1 MYQRSSSW
9 DPICIAIIGILYIF
23 AILSLNYLNSF
34 IGIILIIISMILTV
48 IISIYYRMV
57 SLKRKKQVEKNIAL
71 LKQENLISEQN
82 FRSGDCYFLDDYLV
96 SLYPQITKY
105 SYQDIVFVHRKT
117 RVTEYLETYLHII
130 LKDGQDIEIF
140 YCSNRKLLGSVM
152 YAVEIKEYDL
162 TITKAIRY
170 IKSKNPQV
178 LCENNKTTKKFLEE
192 HYGIKI

>member
-1 MYQRSSSW
+1 MLQ
-9 DPICIAIIGILYIF
+9 
-23 AILSLNYLNSF
+23 
-34 IGIILIIISMILTV
+34 
-48 IISIYYRMV
+48 
-57 SLKRKKQVEKNIAL
+57 
-71 LKQENLISEQN
+71 
-82 FRSGDCYFLDDYLV
+82 
-96 SLYPQITKY
+96 
-105 SYQDIVFVHRKT
+105 
-117 RVTEYLETYLHII
+117 II
-130 LKDGQDIEIF
+130 LKDGQDVEIF